1 MTDDYFTRHP
11 IRVASA
17 WPSVEIALLN
27 GDLPQGQAIPPEV
40 SQGLR
45 PEGLRPEG
53 LRPNHVPDP
62 TTPTPENGDHA
73 QEEKSREDR
82 EG

>member
-1 MTDDYFTRHP
+1 MTDDYFARHP
-11 IRVASA
+11 IRLASA

-27 GDLPQGQAIPPEV
+27 GDLPQGTTILPET
-40 SQGLR
+40 SHR
-45 PEGLRPEG
+45 A
-53 LRPNHVPDP
+53 PDP

-73 QEEKSREDR
+73 QEEKSREDH